1 MSEVA
6 FGEAP
11 YGVLRPPA
19 PEEFRT
25 ALAGWFRAHR
35 DELSGVR
42 AARGA
47 ARAEA
52 HEVLLDFQRRLYDT
66 GWTRWGWSPGV
77 GGLGGSAI
85 HRGILY
91 DEVWA
96 AGLAITEGVFAFETM
111 AEMLVRFDPELAA
124 RFLPAAMRGD
134 DFWCQGFSEPEA
146 GSDLAALR
154 TRATPD
160 DEHWALSGQKVWTS
174 NADVANRCFVL
185 ARSNAGVAPHRGLSM
200 FLVDLAAPG
209 VTVRPLLAM
218 TGEPEFAEV
227 FLDNVRVSRDRLI
240 GQPGQGWTQTMYLLQ
255 WERSMYGWQRQA
267 WLHSRLGDLLGEAG
281 AADRPAELGA
291 AFVAVSA
298 LRARCRD
305 SLRALSRGESP
316 GPEISVDKILLASA
330 EQLVMDVAREVLGD
344 RLHFDDD
351 RAAVKWRR
359 DFMYSRAASIYGG
372 SAEIQRSIIAE
383 RCLGL
388 PREPA
393 RAG

>member
-11 YGVLRPPA
+11 YGAPQPPA
-19 PEEFRT
+19 PDEFRT
-25 ALAGWFRAHR
+25 ALAEWFRAHC

-42 AARGA
+42 TARGA
-47 ARAEA
+47 AREEA
-52 HEVLLDFQRRLYDT
+52 HEVLLDFQRRLYDA
-66 GWTRWGWSPGV
+66 GWTRWGWSPDV

-96 AGLAITEGVFAFETM
+96 AGLAITDGVFPFETM

-124 RFLPAAMRGD
+124 KFLPAAMRGD

-146 GSDLAALR
+146 GSDLASLR
-154 TRATPD
+154 TRATAD
-160 DEHWALSGQKVWTS
+160 GEHWALSGQKVWTS

-209 VTVRPLLAM
+209 VTVRPLMAM

-227 FLDNVRVSRDRLI
+227 FLDDVRVSGDRLI

-330 EQLVMDVAREVLGD
+330 EQLVMNVAREVLAD
-344 RLHFDDD
+344 RFNLDGD

-372 SAEIQRSIIAE
+372 TAEIQRSIIAE
-383 RCLGL
+383 RCLDL

-393 RAG
+393 RVG